1 MRAGFFQYDVGRVWE
16 ENKRKIEQAL
26 KEQNLELIV
35 LPELCS
41 CGYLFESKEE
51 LISVA
56 ERIPQGKTTEDL
68 CRLSREYHCAIVA
81 GLPEWE
87 KGKIY
92 NSAVV
97 VSEGEFIGKYRKIHL
112 SDFEKNF
119 FEKGNQCSVFCV
131 KGVKIGVQICF
142 DLWFPEIAREQIR
155 NGADLFCVPANFGGE
170 SSHLITRVRAMENL
184 TPMILCNRVG
194 VEKNTK
200 MDASFLGR
208 SSIIGADGSWLVE
221 GEDNVQRSMGC
232 EISFAEKKNVI
243 CSDFLAE
250 MSCHYPD
257 KNKDGQGC
265 I

>member
-119 FEKGNQCSVFCV
+119 F
-131 KGVKIGVQICF
+131 
-142 DLWFPEIAREQIR
+142 
-155 NGADLFCVPANFGGE
+155 
-170 SSHLITRVRAMENL
+170 
-184 TPMILCNRVG
+184 
-194 VEKNTK
+194 
-200 MDASFLGR
+200 
-208 SSIIGADGSWLVE
+208 
-221 GEDNVQRSMGC
+221 
-232 EISFAEKKNVI
+232 
-243 CSDFLAE
+243 
-250 MSCHYPD
+250 
-257 KNKDGQGC
+257 
-265 I
+265 

>member
-1 MRAGFFQYDVGRVWE
+1 M
-16 ENKRKIEQAL
+16 
-26 KEQNLELIV
+26 
-35 LPELCS
+35 
-41 CGYLFESKEE
+41 
-51 LISVA
+51 
-56 ERIPQGKTTEDL
+56 
-68 CRLSREYHCAIVA
+68 
-81 GLPEWE
+81 
-87 KGKIY
+87 
-92 NSAVV
+92 
-97 VSEGEFIGKYRKIHL
+97 
-112 SDFEKNF
+112 
-119 FEKGNQCSVFCV
+119 
-131 KGVKIGVQICF
+131 
-142 DLWFPEIAREQIR
+142 IA
-155 NGADLFCVPANFGGE
+155 
-170 SSHLITRVRAMENL
+170 RVRAMENL

-221 GEDNVQRSMGC
+221 GEDNVQRSTGS